1 MPPNHRRRIKTIFNH
16 FSNTLARASI
26 GNYTNSYYIFH
37 WTNSSGDGTIVS
49 GPSNS
54 TNYMNLT
61 WDYNNT
67 TVNPKQT
74 VRVTLTLSI
83 DNSDNFIWFLINN
96 NVTQFSFDI
105 IISANES
112 R

>member
-1 MPPNHRRRIKTIFNH
+1 
-16 FSNTLARASI
+16 
-26 GNYTNSYYIFH
+26 
-37 WTNSSGDGTIVS
+37 
-49 GPSNS
+49 
-54 TNYMNLT
+54 MNLT

-74 VRVTLTLSI
+74 VPVKLTLSI

-96 NVTQFSFDI
+96 NVTEFSFDI
-105 IISANES
+105 MISANES